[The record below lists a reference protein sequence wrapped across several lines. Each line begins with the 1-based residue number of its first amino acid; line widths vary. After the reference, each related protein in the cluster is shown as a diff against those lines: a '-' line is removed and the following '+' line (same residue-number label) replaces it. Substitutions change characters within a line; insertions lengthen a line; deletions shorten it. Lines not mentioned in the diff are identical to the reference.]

1 MSKKHAMKNGITVEV
16 SDTLKKVFSSVTQNA
31 QVKLSLLMR
40 CVINLLPGNQSI
52 YNAYNS

>member
-31 QVKLSLLMR
+31 QVKLSLLTK
-40 CVINLLPGNQSI
+40 L
-52 YNAYNS
+52 